1 MKRTR
6 IWITLAAT
14 LLLPLASESTPVL
27 IPYEDSVEGG
37 TVLDFKIEVTTN
49 KKELTGTGVVT
60 IGRPCQGCG
69 PLRLKV
75 TPLSQVIVADQPD
88 RPMPLTSMTGLIGKT
103 GDVFYVIKDKRL
115 TRIHL
120 Y

>member
-1 MKRTR
+1 MKRR
-6 IWITLAAT
+6 SISITLAAT
-14 LLLPLASESTPVL
+14 LLLPLASEGTPVL

-37 TVLDFKIEVTTN
+37 TVVAIKMEVTPN
-49 KKELTGTGVVT
+49 KEPTGNGVVT
-60 IGRPCQGCG
+60 IGRQCRGCA

-75 TPLSQVIVADQPD
+75 TPQSQVIVAG
-88 RPMPLTSMTGLIGKT
+88 RPVPITSEAQLIGKT

-115 TRIHL
+115 TRIQL

>member
-1 MKRTR
+1 MKRLS
-6 IWITLAAT
+6 ILITLAAT
-14 LLLPLASESTPVL
+14 LALPLASESTPVL

-37 TVLDFKIEVTTN
+37 TVVDFKMEVTA
-49 KKELTGTGVVT
+49 KKDPTGNGVVT
-60 IGRPCQGCG
+60 IGRQCRGCG

-75 TPLSQVIVADQPD
+75 TPLSQVIVAGQAD
-88 RPMPLTSMTGLIGKT
+88 RPMPITSKAELIGKT

-115 TRIHL
+115 TRIQL

>member
-1 MKRTR
+1 MKRTS
-6 IWITLAAT
+6 ILITLAAT
-14 LLLPLASESTPVL
+14 LLFPLTSGSIPVL

-37 TVLDFKIEVTTN
+37 TVVAFKM
-49 KKELTGTGVVT
+49 ELTAKKVPTGNGVVT
-60 IGRPCQGCG
+60 IGRHCRGCA

-75 TPLSQVIVADQPD
+75 TPLSQVIVAGRPQPI
-88 RPMPLTSMTGLIGKT
+88 TSETQLIGKT

-115 TRIHL
+115 TRIRL

>member
-1 MKRTR
+1 MKRTS
-6 IWITLAAT
+6 ILITLAAT
-14 LLLPLASESTPVL
+14 LLFPLTSGSIPVL

-37 TVLDFKIEVTTN
+37 TVVSLKMEVTA
-49 KKELTGTGVVT
+49 KLPTGNGVVT
-60 IGRPCQGCG
+60 IGRHCRGCA

-75 TPLSQVIVADQPD
+75 TPLSQVIVAGRPQPI
-88 RPMPLTSMTGLIGKT
+88 TSETQLIGKT

-115 TRIHL
+115 TRIRL